1 MAVNWNKTEMMS
13 FVYCNTS
20 KSLLPG
26 KKKSRRL
33 LIFIKTRN
41 RCLNRTS
48 ATFDRSTMGLSER
61 VFIFPVTHWQ
71 DSEHQNSYTPELSL
85 PVSKDYT

>member
-1 MAVNWNKTEMMS
+1 MNWNKTEMLS
-13 FVYCNTS
+13 FVYRNAS
-20 KSLLPG
+20 KSLHPG
-26 KKKSRRL
+26 EKKKSQRL

-71 DSEHQNSYTPELSL
+71 DSEHQNSYTPELSR